1 MASGSH
7 ADEAPIASP
16 EPQHSPT
23 REAPTGSTAVSA
35 SAGVLGLTDEQQD
48 ALRGWVDGR
57 QLRLLYRASCDGS
70 RYEDL
75 LRCVGDAGPLLFVI
89 RKDDYVFGGYMGD
102 GLKLPEDPR
111 GFDTYSC
118 DLWHFSLA
126 GHFDGP
132 TKIKLLHTWE
142 KRVTV
147 AGPEGNPPLKCGG
160 NVRLCIARLFLGTLS
175 LAGGA
180 NDSPGDDVLSC
191 RHWVDNRDVAAGYR
205 GSRAEHGGA
214 DNDGKAYFGGKW
226 RFQADD
232 VHVLSLSQ

>member
-1 MASGSH
+1 MSLSRWCLAPSHRRWLRLEEARQQIPQLESTMASGSH

-16 EPQHSPT
+16 VEPQHSPT
-23 REAPTGSTAVSA
+23 RDSESA
-35 SAGVLGLTDEQQD
+35 AAGVLGLTDEQQD

-75 LRCVGDAGPLLFVI
+75 LRCVRDAGPLVFVI

-111 GFDTYSC
+111 GFDSYSS

-142 KRVTV
+142 KR
-147 AGPEGNPPLKCGG
+147 
-160 NVRLCIARLFLGTLS
+160 
-175 LAGGA
+175 
-180 NDSPGDDVLSC
+180 
-191 RHWVDNRDVAAGYR
+191 
-205 GSRAEHGGA
+205 
-214 DNDGKAYFGGKW
+214 
-226 RFQADD
+226 ADD